1 MNQAAQPKIGIVMG
15 SDSDW
20 PTMEATADVLQ
31 EFGVPYEADVVSAH
45 RMPAEMIGYGRAAAG
60 RGLRIIIAGAGGA
73 ARLCLACSPL
83 SRNCRSSACPCR

>member
-31 EFGVPYEADVVSAH
+31 EFGVPYEADVVEDPAPFRAPQPRSRRSRSAA
-45 RMPAEMIGYGRAAAG
+45 P
-60 RGLRIIIAGAGGA
+60 
-73 ARLCLACSPL
+73 LA
-83 SRNCRSSACPCR
+83 